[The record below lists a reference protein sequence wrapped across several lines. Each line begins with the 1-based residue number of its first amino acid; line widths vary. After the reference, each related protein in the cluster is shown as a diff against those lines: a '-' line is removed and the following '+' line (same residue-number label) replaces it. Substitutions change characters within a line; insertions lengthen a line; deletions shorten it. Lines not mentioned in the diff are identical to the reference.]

1 MCVCVGK
8 MPGGDLGAVSGVEKN
23 CSHMCDSFRRG
34 EGKIELA
41 DVC

>member
-1 MCVCVGK
+1 MCICVGK
-8 MPGGDLGAVSGVEKN
+8 MPGGDLGAVSGVEN
-23 CSHMCDSFRRG
+23 CSRSVCDSFRRG